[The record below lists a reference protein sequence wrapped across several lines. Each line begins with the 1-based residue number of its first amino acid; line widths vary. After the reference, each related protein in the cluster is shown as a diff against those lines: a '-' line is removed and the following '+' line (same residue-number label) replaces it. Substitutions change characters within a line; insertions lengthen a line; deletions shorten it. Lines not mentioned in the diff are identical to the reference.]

1 MLITF
6 IRTAILYF
14 IVIISIRLM
23 GKRQIGEL
31 QPYELVITLMLSDLA
46 SLPMQDTRLPLLLG
60 IVPIITLLF
69 VKILISEI
77 QQHSRLFE
85 KILDGTPSII
95 ISDGEINLEMM
106 KKQRLTM
113 NDILEELRSAG
124 YLDISDIQY
133 AIIETN
139 GTISIIPK
147 SACDNVKRQDLKIK
161 ESESKIPIVLFEDGR
176 LNKKALQGMNKDEKW
191 LDEKLKSLNYPPR
204 DKLFLVMMDSNGKLF
219 IQRKNQKDKEDI
231 ILWKI
236 P

>member
-147 SACDNVKRQDLKIK
+147 SACDTVKRKDLKIK
-161 ESESKIPIVLFEDGR
+161 ESESKIPIVLFEDGH

-219 IQRKNQKDKEDI
+219 IQRKNQKDKEDV
-231 ILWKI
+231 IL
-236 P
+236 

>member
-147 SACDNVKRQDLKIK
+147 SACDTVKRKDLKIK
-161 ESESKIPIVLFEDGR
+161 ESDSKIPIVLFEDGH

-204 DKLFLVMMDSNGKLF
+204 DKLFLIMMDSNGKLF

-231 ILWKI
+231 ILWKTL
-236 P
+236 

>member
-95 ISDGEINLEMM
+95 ISDGEINLEMI

-147 SACDNVKRQDLKIK
+147 SACDTVKRKDLKIK
-161 ESESKIPIVLFEDGR
+161 ESESKIPIVLFEDGH

-231 ILWKI
+231 IL
-236 P
+236 

>member
-147 SACDNVKRQDLKIK
+147 SACDTVKRKDLKIK
-161 ESESKIPIVLFEDGR
+161 ESESKIPIVLFEDGH

-219 IQRKNQKDKEDI
+219 IQRKNQKDKEDV

>member
-6 IRTAILYF
+6 IRTIILYF
-14 IVIISIRLM
+14 LVIISIRLM

-60 IVPIITLLF
+60 IIPIITLLF
-69 VKILISEI
+69 VKIVISEI

-85 KILDGTPSII
+85 KLLDGTPSVI
-95 ISDGEINLEMM
+95 ISHGEINLKMM

-147 SACDNVKRQDLKIK
+147 SDCDNVKRKDLKIK
-161 ESESKIPIVLFEDGR
+161 ESESKIPIVLLEDGK
-176 LNKKALQGMNKDEKW
+176 LNKNSLKSLNKDEKW

-204 DKLFLVMMDSNGKLF
+204 DKLFLIMLDSDGKLF
-219 IQRKNQKDKEDI
+219 IQKKNQKNKEDFA
-231 ILWKI
+231 L
-236 P
+236 